1 MRYMYAS
8 DFHIYTHGLY
18 GSIKVQGKLQ
28 IFYAKCEISIHRN
41 LISSQT
47 QIKLKENKNR
57 CPSIDLFLLLLLVFF
72 LILLGRNKSNRIASS
87 LIVVGK
93 FELVINTCG
102 CHASF
107 SLLFIFI
114 LIRMHSISMSISI
127 SISIA
132 FCIALDCIALDCIS
146 PFPFSAADQWSLLI
160 DWRPRKLTT
169 KQSRTD
175 DPPSP
180 SPFPFPFPFHWFS
193 LRVFYSKHDL
203 QLISNKLHWTKKHCT
218 SSLN

>member
-8 DFHIYTHGLY
+8 DFHIYTHGLC

-146 PFPFSAADQWSLLI
+146 PFPFSAADQ
-160 DWRPRKLTT
+160 
-169 KQSRTD
+169 
-175 DPPSP
+175 
-180 SPFPFPFPFHWFS
+180 
-193 LRVFYSKHDL
+193 
-203 QLISNKLHWTKKHCT
+203 
-218 SSLN
+218 